1 MTQAATAK
9 CEIKRSNSSALMLIV
24 SNAIAAG
31 NAALRSEDK
40 QQCDFD
46 YLLARWIVISMLAI
60 LKLIE

>member
-1 MTQAATAK
+1 
-9 CEIKRSNSSALMLIV
+9 MLIV

-31 NAALRSEDK
+31 NAAMRSEDK